1 MAKCSKEEI
10 EATGETSIETTAI
23 IKKIVKP
30 PMKDRIIADPT
41 DAITRAAQEETGK
54 KILKIWKTSKTMG
67 TKARTVEL
75 MISKRIRL
83 CQLTIFT

>member
-1 MAKCSKEEI
+1 
-10 EATGETSIETTAI
+10 
-23 IKKIVKP
+23 
-30 PMKDRIIADPT
+30 MKDRIIADPT

-75 MISKRIRL
+75 MTSKRIRL
-83 CQLTIFT
+83 CQSTIFT

>member
-1 MAKCSKEEI
+1 MARCLKEEI
-10 EATGETSIETTAI
+10 EATGEISIETTA

-41 DAITRAAQEETGK
+41 DAITSAAQEETGK

-75 MISKRIRL
+75 MTSKRIR
-83 CQLTIFT
+83 

>member
-1 MAKCSKEEI
+1 MARCLKEEI
-10 EATGETSIETTAI
+10 EATGETSIETTA

-41 DAITRAAQEETGK
+41 DAITKAAQEETGK
-54 KILKIWKTSKTMG
+54 KILKIWKISKTMG

-75 MISKRIRL
+75 MNSKRIRL
-83 CQLTIFT
+83 CQ